1 MLRTLDFILL
11 WSGDVEE
18 PEAGDGVKARKSP
31 TLRQKV
37 GTESRKTL
45 MGAAVIIKVNF
56 LTFILKEL

>member
-1 MLRTLDFILL
+1 M
-11 WSGDVEE
+11 EE